1 MSMHEKET
9 FLPAWLIHMKGEKKK
24 YVSESRALTFDLMR
38 TYKSI
43 FLSSFLTNSLIKV

>member
-38 TYKSI
+38 TFKSI
-43 FLSSFLTNSLIKV
+43 FKFFFNE